1 MKKTDRFQ
9 LIFVFQNDER
19 NLVNQVQSQDKI
31 IKYLKLRLTETESQM
46 DEYTKIV
53 QTQVQ

>member
-31 IKYLKLRLTETESQM
+31 IKFLKLRLTETESQM